1 MTVHAKNPLHQPVL
15 SISTDDTSRSVSEDK
30 EKLFCINHGKSETN
44 VNVVLG
50 ERKETTVVTEE
61 KNMTSELDSKRNTK
75 TSIEN
80 ISNESDWGTK
90 LPATELEDLIMKS
103 DICEKQRK
111 DEINP
116 DQVIKSECGA
126 ISKDDQRELKK

>member
-1 MTVHAKNPLHQPVL
+1 MKDKDSKDIAVDRNSIKACC
-15 SISTDDTSRSVSEDK
+15 SISR
-30 EKLFCINHGKSETN
+30 EKSNRKKSETN